1 VLAVPPAHEPHIKQ
15 MLDKELERQKKIDQW
30 KQEKDQKEREA
41 LTFSPQ
47 ICEKSLKKKRRTL
60 E

>member
-1 VLAVPPAHEPHIKQ
+1 
-15 MLDKELERQKKIDQW
+15 MLEKELERQKKIDQW
-30 KQEKDQKEREA
+30 MQQKEQKEREA

-60 E
+60 EQMI

>member
-1 VLAVPPAHEPHIKQ
+1 
-15 MLDKELERQKKIDQW
+15 MLDEELERQKKIDQW
-30 KQEKDQKEREA
+30 KQKKDQKERQA

>member
-1 VLAVPPAHEPHIKQ
+1 
-15 MLDKELERQKKIDQW
+15 MLNKELERQKKIDQW
-30 KQEKDQKEREA
+30 KQKKDQKERQT